1 MNIKKIE
8 QIEGKVKKLI
18 HAHDRLLTE
27 HGKLKEEY
35 RKIIEDHAVQK
46 KAISEFS
53 EKNKLHTLAEKI
65 NQPHQNSKE
74 IKLMI
79 NDYIRE
85 IDKCLSLLNR

>member
-1 MNIKKIE
+1 MHSKKIE

-18 HAHDRLLTE
+18 HAHDKLLSD
-27 HGKLKEEY
+27 HGKLKQEYSKVIEE
-35 RKIIEDHAVQK
+35 HAVQK
-46 KAISEFS
+46 KAISEFN